1 MSVIAPARL
10 ATLVGS
16 FDRNPAYAG
25 LAAALRALIADGRI
39 PGGMQLPSERALT
52 GALGVSRTTVT
63 RAYALLVDSEYAVA
77 RRGAGTFTRLP
88 GGLRAPDRA
97 LTPAVADGA
106 IDLNC
111 AAAPAPPGVLA
122 AYAAAIEDLPRQ
134 LAGHGYYPAGLPEL
148 QQAIAEQ
155 YDAQGVPTD
164 PGQILVVPGALA
176 GAALVCLALTGRG
189 DRVLVESPT
198 YPNAVHAL
206 RAHGA
211 RLVPSVMDPWEPD
224 LAGALA
230 LVRHAAP
237 RLAYL
242 VPDFHNPTGHLM
254 SAGDRERY
262 AAGLA
267 QVGATPLIDESH
279 RLLRLDG
286 DPLPPP
292 FATFS
297 PGAIT
302 VGSVSKTIWG
312 GLRIGWI
319 RAPRHLVGDLLEA
332 RLSVD
337 LGCPVVEQLVAAQLL
352 REPALGSVIAEQ
364 HGRLRAQRDALA
376 GALAR
381 RLPEWRFRMPAGGM
395 CLWCELPPDAPA
407 ATAIA
412 AAAERLGLVA
422 APGPVFAVAGGLDRF
437 IRLPYAQPP
446 EELTRAVD
454 VLVEAVAIAGTG
466 PGPRP
471 GRVLVA

>member
-1 MSVIAPARL
+1 MDVLAPARL
-10 ATLVGS
+10 AAMVGS

-25 LAAALRALIADGRI
+25 LAAALRALIADGRL
-39 PGGMQLPSERALT
+39 PSGMRLPSERALT
-52 GALGVSRTTVT
+52 DALGVSRTTVT
-63 RAYALLVDSEYAVA
+63 RAYALLVESEYAVA
-77 RRGAGTFTRLP
+77 RRGAGTYTRLP

-111 AAAPAPPGVLA
+111 AAAAAPPGVLA
-122 AYAAAIEDLPRQ
+122 AYAEAMEELPRQ

-148 QQAIAEQ
+148 QQAIADQ
-155 YDAQGVPTD
+155 YDAQGLATD

-176 GAALVCLALTGRG
+176 GAALVCQALAGRG

-206 RAHGA
+206 RSRGA
-211 RLVPSVMDPWEPD
+211 RLVASVVDPWEPD
-224 LAGALA
+224 REAALG

-242 VPDFHNPTGHLM
+242 VPDFHNPTGHLL
-254 SAGDRERY
+254 AAEERERY
-262 AAGLA
+262 AAALA
-267 QVGATPLIDESH
+267 RAGSTPLIDESH
-279 RLLRLDG
+279 RMLRLDG
-286 DPLPPP
+286 EPLPPP
-292 FATFS
+292 FAAFS
-297 PGAIT
+297 PDAIT
-302 VGSVSKTIWG
+302 VGSISKTIWG

-319 RAPRHLVGDLLEA
+319 RAPRHLVNDLLEA

-337 LGCPVVEQLVAAQLL
+337 LGSPVVEQLVAVRLL
-352 REPALGSVIAEQ
+352 REPALGSVVAEQ
-364 HGRLRAQRDALA
+364 RARLRAQRDTLA
-376 GALAR
+376 DALAR
-381 RLPEWRFRMPAGGM
+381 ELPTWRFRAPAGGM
-395 CLWCELPPDAPA
+395 CLWCELPAGAPSA
-407 ATAIA
+407 SAIA
-412 AAAERLGLVA
+412 AAAERLGLVV

-454 VLVEAVAIAGTG
+454 VLAEAVETAADG
-466 PGPRP
+466 PRPRP